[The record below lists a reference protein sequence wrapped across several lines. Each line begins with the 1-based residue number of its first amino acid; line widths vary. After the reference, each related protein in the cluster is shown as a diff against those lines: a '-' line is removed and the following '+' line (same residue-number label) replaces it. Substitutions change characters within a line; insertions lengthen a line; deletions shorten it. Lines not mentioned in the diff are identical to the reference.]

1 MNVERNESQPF
12 WLASSFDIANTSR
25 PVGSSSGMWL
35 CRNLEDISRTFCDTF
50 STELWR
56 EAPYYHDSIYFIVV
70 IVKVVKFPLAIFSTR
85 NYDTISLDFYFW
97 I

>member
-56 EAPYYHDSIYFIVV
+56 ETPYYHDSIYFIVV